1 MQRYPHNRHLEV
13 GPERP
18 LLFTVIPAV
27 IILAFSVLAG
37 FMVHYSTPRGPW
49 AFSDSTEYLE
59 AGRNFAAGRG
69 FVVQRM
75 NDRYAPL
82 SLRPP
87 LYSFILGAM
96 IKSGIDPVVGSGW
109 LNRALYAGL
118 ILIVGL
124 AVYKYTSNP
133 GLILVLLLFLYLE
146 NELVDAFASMMT
158 EPLFITLTVAQ
169 ILLLVIYLRSNRLA
183 ALAASVFLAGVL
195 WMTRY
200 AGAANTA
207 LLGVGIILFSKHPFR
222 QRLILSILSI
232 LTSAIP
238 YIAWSIHL
246 RSSGYSAGVYDWHM
260 PDLWQSLVVVR
271 AAFIDSLWKW
281 LPFGALPLNLTYL
294 HRFLLLTLFFLI
306 TLIAIVYAIYYSRRP
321 GRASLLNK
329 EAFQWA
335 SLLVIFAI
343 LHLVVIAVSYVL
355 VSVPKPA
362 LIGRVLLPS
371 KITLLFGLGIL
382 FYELGLHLFRP
393 KLAILLPAAFLLPL
407 VFIRLPQVEQNIS
420 NLHTTGKGY
429 TAVSWQDLRIIAELK
444 GLPASIPIVS
454 NDPNAVMFFAARPA
468 YPLPE
473 LKDDQPVESNA
484 HFGLRTQDEA
494 EATFRQ
500 NGAAL
505 VLFSNANI
513 QLMRIYG
520 EDWQATFRS
529 LTDGLFIYYD
539 GLDGSIFFYVEPGP
553 WNQF

>member
-18 LLFTVIPAV
+18 LLFKAIPLV
-27 IILAFSVLAG
+27 IILAFSLLAG
-37 FMVHYSTPRGPW
+37 FLVHYSTPRGPW

-109 LNRALYAGL
+109 LNSALYAGL
-118 ILIVGL
+118 ILIVGV

-133 GLILVLLLFLYLE
+133 GLLLVLLLFLCLE

-183 ALAASVFLAGVL
+183 ALAASVVLAGAL

-200 AGAANTA
+200 AGAANA
-207 LLGVGIILFSKHPFR
+207 AFLGVGIILFSKHPFR

-260 PDLWQSLVVVR
+260 PDLWYSLVVVR

-281 LPFGALPLNLTYL
+281 LPFGALPLNPSYL
-294 HRFLLLTLFFLI
+294 HRFLLLTLFFLN
-306 TLIAIVYAIYYSRRP
+306 TLIATVYAIYYSRRP

-355 VSVPKPA
+355 VSIPKPA
-362 LIGRVLLPS
+362 LISRVLLPS

-393 KLAILLPAAFLLPL
+393 KLVILLPAAFLLPL
-407 VFIRLPQVEQNIS
+407 VFVRLPQVQQNPS
-420 NLHTTGKGY
+420 TLHTTGKGY
-429 TAVSWQDLRIIAELK
+429 TATSWQDLKIIDELK
-444 GLPASIPIVS
+444 SLPDTIPIVS
-454 NDPNAVMFFAARPA
+454 NDPVAVTFFAARPA
-468 YPLPE
+468 HSLLE
-473 LKDDQPVESNA
+473 QKDEQPVESNA
-484 HFGLRTQDEA
+484 PFGLRSQDEA
-494 EATFRQ
+494 ELSYRQ
-500 NGAAL
+500 DGAAL
-505 VLFSNANI
+505 VLFSNA
-513 QLMRIYG
+513 QYSLMQIYG
-520 EDWQATFRS
+520 EEWNATLSAWISGGFVHYDGP
-529 LTDGLFIYYD
+529 DGLI
-539 GLDGSIFFYVEPGP
+539 LFYAGP
-553 WNQF
+553 AP

>member
-18 LLFTVIPAV
+18 LLFKAIPLV
-27 IILAFSVLAG
+27 IILAFSLLAG
-37 FMVHYSTPRGPW
+37 FLVHYSTPRGPW

-109 LNRALYAGL
+109 LNSALYAGL
-118 ILIVGL
+118 ILIVGV

-133 GLILVLLLFLYLE
+133 GLLLVLLLFLCLE

-183 ALAASVFLAGVL
+183 ALAASVVLAGAL

-200 AGAANTA
+200 AGAANA
-207 LLGVGIILFSKHPFR
+207 AFLGVGIILFSKHPFR

-260 PDLWQSLVVVR
+260 PDLWYSLVVVR

-281 LPFGALPLNLTYL
+281 LPFGALPLNPSYL
-294 HRFLLLTLFFLI
+294 HRFLLLTLFFLN
-306 TLIAIVYAIYYSRRP
+306 TLIATVYAIYYSRRP

-355 VSVPKPA
+355 VSIPKPA
-362 LIGRVLLPS
+362 LISRVLLPS

-393 KLAILLPAAFLLPL
+393 KLVILLPAAFLLPL
-407 VFIRLPQVEQNIS
+407 VFVRLPQVQQNPS
-420 NLHTTGKGY
+420 TLHTTGKGY
-429 TAVSWQDLRIIAELK
+429 TATSWQDLKIIDELK
-444 GLPASIPIVS
+444 SLPDTIPIVS
-454 NDPNAVMFFAARPA
+454 NDPVAVTFFAARPA
-468 YPLPE
+468 HSLLE
-473 LKDDQPVESNA
+473 QKDEQPVESNA
-484 HFGLRTQDEA
+484 PFGLRSQDEA
-494 EATFRQ
+494 ELSYRQ
-500 NGAAL
+500 DGAAL
-505 VLFSNANI
+505 VLFSNA
-513 QLMRIYG
+513 QYSLMQIYG
-520 EDWQATFRS
+520 EEWNATLSAWISGGFVHYDGP
-529 LTDGLFIYYD
+529 DGLI
-539 GLDGSIFFYVEPGP
+539 LFYADPAP
-553 WNQF
+553 

>member
-18 LLFTVIPAV
+18 LLFKAIPLV
-27 IILAFSVLAG
+27 IILAFSLLAG
-37 FMVHYSTPRGPW
+37 FLVHYSTPRGLW

-109 LNRALYAGL
+109 LNSVLYAGL
-118 ILIVGL
+118 ILIVGV

-133 GLILVLLLFLYLE
+133 GLLLVLLLFLCLE

-183 ALAASVFLAGVL
+183 ALAASVVLAGAL

-200 AGAANTA
+200 AGAANA
-207 LLGVGIILFSKHPFR
+207 AFLGVGIILFSKHPFR

-260 PDLWQSLVVVR
+260 PDLWYSLVVVR

-281 LPFGALPLNLTYL
+281 LPFGALPLNPSYL
-294 HRFLLLTLFFLI
+294 HRFLLLTLFFLN
-306 TLIAIVYAIYYSRRP
+306 TLIATVYAIYYSRRP

-355 VSVPKPA
+355 VSIPKPA
-362 LIGRVLLPS
+362 LISRVLLPS

-393 KLAILLPAAFLLPL
+393 KLVILLPAAFLLPL
-407 VFIRLPQVEQNIS
+407 VFVRLPQVQQNPS
-420 NLHTTGKGY
+420 TLHTTGKGD
-429 TAVSWQDLRIIAELK
+429 TATSWQDLKIIDELK
-444 GLPASIPIVS
+444 SLPDTIPIVS
-454 NDPNAVMFFAARPA
+454 NDPVAVTFFAARPA
-468 YPLPE
+468 HSLLE
-473 LKDDQPVESNA
+473 QKDEQPVESNA
-484 HFGLRTQDEA
+484 PFGLRSQDEA
-494 EATFRQ
+494 ELSYRQ
-500 NGAAL
+500 DGAAL
-505 VLFSNANI
+505 VLFSNA
-513 QLMRIYG
+513 QYSLMQIYG
-520 EDWQATFRS
+520 EEWNATLSAWISGGFVHYDGP
-529 LTDGLFIYYD
+529 DGLI
-539 GLDGSIFFYVEPGP
+539 LFYADPAP
-553 WNQF
+553 